1 MSAAVT
7 LENVTISYNR
17 HPAVHHISGEFSA
30 GSLTAIAG
38 PNGAGKSTLLKAIAG
53 ILTPEEGR
61 IILGALRESVAYLPQ
76 ASEMQRDFP
85 MPVLHM
91 VTTGFWHS
99 TGGMRAITNSMKK
112 RAQEALAEVGLPG
125 FEKRDLASLSAGQ
138 FQRALFARLL
148 VQDATVMLLDEPFNA
163 IDAATTSHLL
173 DIVLQWH
180 KEGRTVICVLHDFE
194 QIKKV
199 FPRCLLMARECIAWD
214 ESAKAL
220 HPERLLHAHFFRDN
234 IHAEPEI
241 CDFHPVGGN
250 AAAQDHAHRKKDP
263 AQPLRVSQDDR
274 I

>member
-1 MSAAVT
+1 MSASVT

-17 HPAVHHISGEFSA
+17 HPAVHHISGRFDA

-61 IILGALRESVAYLPQ
+61 IVTLGAPRESVAYLPQ

-91 VTTGFWHS
+91 VATGFWHS
-99 TGGMRAITNSMKK
+99 TGGTRAITNTMKT
-112 RAQEALAEVGLPG
+112 RALEALAEVGLPG

-163 IDAATTSHLL
+163 IDAATTEHLL
-173 DIVLQWH
+173 ELVLRWH
-180 KEGRTVICVLHDFE
+180 AQGRTVICVLHDFE
-194 QIKKV
+194 QIRKF

-220 HPERLLHAHFFRDN
+220 NPQQLLNARFFRDDL
-234 IHAEPEI
+234 HSHPEI
-241 CDFHPVGGN
+241 CERSV
-250 AAAQDHAHRKKDP
+250 
-263 AQPLRVSQDDR
+263 
-274 I
+274 